1 MVKISKLLDSL
12 IRKFELLKYNIAFID
27 CTYGELLE
35 TKTFNYH
42 LLKHNESNWFADPFI
57 LDVDENTI
65 TLLVE
70 EFNYKRWKG
79 EISRLLIDRSNY
91 KLIKKESILKLSTHI
106 SYPIIKRSDKDI
118 YIYPENGES
127 GNLICYRYVDGSLL
141 KDYLILEGRLA
152 DATITDLFGDEYL
165 FCTKLPD
172 CSGKKLWIYKLVDS
186 AWVLFQ
192 IQEFDEKIAR
202 MAGSFFKV
210 GDSVYR
216 PAQDCNECYGHGT
229 VIQKVEL
236 LDGKFVFEEINRY
249 FSPDKRMNHGIH
261 TLNSYKGITVVDM
274 EGFEWPILAKFASLL
289 RFIFKNEAI
298 EES

>member
-1 MVKISKLLDSL
+1 MIRRLIDAI
-12 IRKFELLKYNIAFID
+12 IRKCELLKYNIAFVD
-27 CTYGELLE
+27 CNYEDLLSA
-35 TKTFNYH
+35 KTFDYH
-42 LLKHNESNWFADPFI
+42 LLKHKESNWFADPFV
-57 LDVDENTI
+57 LDVEDNVI

-70 EFNYKRWKG
+70 EFNYKKWRG
-79 EISRLLIDRSNY
+79 EITKLLVDSKSY
-91 KLIKKESILKLSTHI
+91 KLIKKESILKLSFHL
-106 SYPIIKRSDKDI
+106 SYPVIKRLGKKV
-118 YIYPENGES
+118 YVYPESGES
-127 GNLICYRYVDGSLL
+127 GCLKYYLYQGECLVDDQLL
-141 KDYLILEGRLA
+141 LEGRLA